1 MGLLEP
7 HGRYRG
13 CDCEAAVIACAPAK
27 AGAHLRSDRYRAD
40 GGGDGELRRWAP
52 AFAGA
57 RSGDGVREMTA
68 FKTLDDIGHVTG
80 KRVLVR
86 VDLNV
91 LMFEGAVSRSEERR
105 VGKECVRQ
113 CRSRWAPC
121 DSKNKVRTCRPNN
134 DEQVANNN

>member
-68 FKTLDDIGHVTG
+68 FKTLDDIGDVTG
-80 KRVLVR
+80 KSVLVR

-91 LMFEGAVSRSEERR
+91 PLIESAV
-105 VGKECVRQ
+105 GDATTHHAAMAAPRQ
-113 CRSRWAPC
+113 AADKDR
-121 DSKNKVRTCRPNN
+121 K
-134 DEQVANNN
+134 